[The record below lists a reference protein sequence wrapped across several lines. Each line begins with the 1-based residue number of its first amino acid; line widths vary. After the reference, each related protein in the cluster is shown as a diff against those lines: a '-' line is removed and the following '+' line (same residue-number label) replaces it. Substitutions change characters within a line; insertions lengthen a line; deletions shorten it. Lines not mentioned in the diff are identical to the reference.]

1 MARKKIAT
9 LAYRAIRI
17 EGGLIPADELTRLTT
32 LADPASTEQSEANYR
47 IARGLKLRD
56 EIGRDFKIALSLWN
70 DFKVLRKRTDISAH
84 EVTVR
89 ELLLPLV
96 RDVLHFTG
104 AGRCAAIE
112 SSGHSYAVGYA
123 AEDGSVPLVFA
134 AYDQALDIAVEQF
147 GELNPNTGKV
157 RQRSPYMLAQEAL
170 NASDASLWAIVANGL
185 TLRILR
191 DNPSLTR
198 PAYVEVDLEALF
210 DEELHPDFTAF
221 WLLAHAS
228 RFASPPGEP
237 TNCVWERW
245 RATGQAAG
253 VTVRTEPALSSRRCT
268 ACAGY
273 RLPFASRER

>member
-104 AGRCAAIE
+104 GR
-112 SSGHSYAVGYA
+112 
-123 AEDGSVPLVFA
+123 
-134 AYDQALDIAVEQF
+134 LD
-147 GELNPNTGKV
+147 
-157 RQRSPYMLAQEAL
+157 RQRRRGEEIVCTMHAAL
-170 NASDASLWAIVANGL
+170 GGGL
-185 TLRILR
+185 L
-191 DNPSLTR
+191 
-198 PAYVEVDLEALF
+198 V
-210 DEELHPDFTAF
+210 
-221 WLLAHAS
+221 LLDCH
-228 RFASPPGEP
+228 FATPCS
-237 TNCVWERW
+237 NLLQC
-245 RATGQAAG
+245 GQ
-253 VTVRTEPALSSRRCT
+253 RRK
-268 ACAGY
+268 
-273 RLPFASRER
+273 RR